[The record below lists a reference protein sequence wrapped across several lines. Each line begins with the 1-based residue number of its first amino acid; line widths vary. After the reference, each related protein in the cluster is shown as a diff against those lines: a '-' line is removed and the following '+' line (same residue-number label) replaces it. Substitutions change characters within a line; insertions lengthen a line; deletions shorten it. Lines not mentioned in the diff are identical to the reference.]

1 MKVLARLNPFHY
13 LAGRIF
19 LWFWL
24 VLLSAVFA
32 TLALSRALTE
42 QTEIRR
48 LPHSISQQLQ
58 QQLQRF
64 ADSDSTATLLARLQ
78 QDSPRRWLVVN
89 TDSNSVLTPEL
100 LPRDF
105 DPHWLTELS
114 QLSRPR
120 WLKHHH
126 MSLAGPFVLHIGED
140 TLALYQQRQRPPQP
154 WWRLSAIPQQVLL
167 LFTLVISAVASLIL
181 ALSISRPLRELLQRN
196 LQFADGQLQSRV
208 TRLSKRQDEL
218 GQLGQSFNTMAER
231 ISALLTNQQ
240 RLLRDISHELR
251 SPLAR
256 AQLALGLTERQQTL
270 AHLPR
275 VKQELDRVDTML
287 DELLTFSKLD
297 AGQYQLEQQQF
308 DLTGLLTEIIDVNQV
323 EADARQQQITLS
335 APEQLLICA
344 DSRLLARAIENV
356 LRNAIKYGPCDSEIR
371 CQLQVQQQQ
380 LLLTICDQGPGIAP
394 DQLSAIFEPFYRTS
408 SSRNSNTGGTGLG
421 LAIVAQ
427 IIRQHGGQV
436 SASNQHG
443 GGLCIRLQLPLH

>member
-1 MKVLARLNPFHY
+1 MKALARLNPFHY

-48 LPHSISQQLQ
+48 LPNSISQQLQ

-78 QDSPRRWLVVN
+78 QDNPRRWLVVDTGN
-89 TDSNSVLTPEL
+89 NSILTPDL

-126 MSLAGPFVLHIGED
+126 ISLAGPFVLRIGED

-208 TRLSKRQDEL
+208 TRLIKRQDEL
-218 GQLGQSFNTMAER
+218 GQLGHSFNTMAER

-270 AHLPR
+270 AQVPR
-275 VKQELDRVDTML
+275 VKQELDRLDAML

-356 LRNAIKYGPCDSEIR
+356 LRNAIKYGPCDSEIS

-436 SASNQHG
+436 SASNQHS